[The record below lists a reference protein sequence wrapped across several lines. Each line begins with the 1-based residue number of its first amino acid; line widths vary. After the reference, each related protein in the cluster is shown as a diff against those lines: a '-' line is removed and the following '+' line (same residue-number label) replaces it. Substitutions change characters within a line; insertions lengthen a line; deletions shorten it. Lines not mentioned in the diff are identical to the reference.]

1 MRSTK
6 EEILK
11 IRSTKEVL
19 YNSKR
24 IKGQIKEGIKDLFFP
39 RHCPVCDVVLAG
51 NGELICRECR
61 EIPQPVKA
69 PRCVCCG
76 KHLEREEQVRCRD
89 CGGKKRSF
97 EWGVA
102 LYEYASVHDS
112 IHAFKNLGRAEYAEY
127 YGSQIIRF
135 LAPVIKR
142 MKGDAL
148 VPIPLH
154 SSKLRSRGYNQASLL
169 AKEISKNAGIP
180 VREDILIR
188 TRKTAS
194 QKKMDHATRQN
205 NMKKAFHMVKNDV
218 KLKTIILVDD
228 VFTTGNTIE
237 AAAEVLKQGGVEK
250 VFFIALAIGKGL

>member
-1 MRSTK
+1 M
-6 EEILK
+6 
-11 IRSTKEVL
+11 
-19 YNSKR
+19 
-24 IKGQIKEGIKDLFFP
+24 
-39 RHCPVCDVVLAG
+39 
-51 NGELICRECR
+51 
-61 EIPQPVKA
+61 VKA
-69 PRCVCCG
+69 PRCVSCG
-76 KHLEREEQVRCRD
+76 KHLERQEQVRCRD
-89 CGGKKRSF
+89 CSGKKRSF
-97 EWGVA
+97 EQGIA
-102 LYEYASVHDS
+102 LYEYISVHDS
-112 IHAFKNLGRAEYAEY
+112 VHAFKNLGRMEYAAF
-127 YGSQIIRF
+127 YGEEIRRF
-135 LAPVIKR
+135 LLPSIKR
-142 MKGDAL
+142 MDGDAL

-154 SSKLRSRGYNQASLL
+154 KSKFNKRGYNQAALL
-169 AKEISKNAGIP
+169 AEEISKGCGIP